1 MEKLRRLWK
10 NIKRDKALLLIVLPV
25 VIHYLIF
32 VYYPMYGNVIAFKDY
47 SPVLGIAGSEWAGL
61 KYFKRFFESPYFGR
75 VIRNTL
81 QISIYSLLWS
91 FPVPIVFA
99 LMANELKQGIF
110 KRVVQAVSYIP
121 YFISTVIV
129 CGMVISFLSPTDGI
143 VNNVIKL
150 FGGEP
155 INFMMEPDW
164 FRTVFIASGI
174 WQGFGW
180 QSIIYLAALVGINP
194 ELYEAAT
201 VDGASRLQKVIHV
214 SIPCIM
220 PTIIITFILQ
230 LGQLMSIGHEK
241 LILLYNP
248 ITLDVADVVSTY
260 VYRTGLVDGNYSLG
274 SAVGLFNAVINLMLV
289 ILANRLSRKL
299 SSVSLW

>member
-99 LMANELKQGIF
+99 LMVNELKQGIF
-110 KRVVQAVSYIP
+110 KRMVQAVSYIP

-274 SAVGLFNAVINLMLV
+274 SAVGLFNAVINLILV